1 MFTKYLAYYG
11 RLPRIYAY
19 FQKLPD
25 FFRAATHFYAANHP
39 LRTDLHDKAA
49 QQWTFSLSLRPV
61 QKQDHMRIPTKQ
73 KAWETNETRLRVQ
86 KAEELLPHSMQ
97 AWRRTRLQTTL
108 EEQVRQAGQ
117 SIAPTCGAQCDT
129 QAQPHSPILRQYRR
143 QCREQQQ

>member
-49 QQWTFSLSLRPV
+49 QQWTFSLLLRLV
-61 QKQDHMRIPTKQ
+61 QKQNHMRIPTKQ
-73 KAWETNETRLRVQ
+73 KAWEMNETRLRVQ
-86 KAEELLPHSMQ
+86 KAEELLPHLLQ
-97 AWRRTRLQTTL
+97 AWRRMKLQTTPK
-108 EEQVRQAGQ
+108 E
-117 SIAPTCGAQCDT
+117 
-129 QAQPHSPILRQYRR
+129 
-143 QCREQQQ
+143 